1 MTLTVGPARAE
12 ERVEAFQLLFGQ
24 VPDQERPA
32 RVDRGLELMAS
43 GEIAADGVIVCRDG
57 DTLVGVMV
65 ALAMAGAAA
74 LIWPPQTG
82 GGPQQQ
88 AIEDQLID
96 CTIAWLRQQ
105 GCKLVQALLGPDDAQ
120 AAHCLERRGFQRI
133 TNLHYLQKNLTPA
146 GFEDAEPARL
156 GCQEYTTCDPAL
168 FEATLLRSYL
178 DTLDCPELN
187 DLRTAGEVI
196 DGYRAV
202 PGCRLDQW
210 WLAWQEDQPAG
221 VLIVAQMQGMPAWE
235 LLYVGLVPEA
245 RGRGLGK
252 ELTCKALAAARA
264 AGAER
269 MTLTVD
275 ARNEPA
281 RRLYAA
287 LGFDEFDQRTVY
299 LHILR

>member
-1 MTLTVGPARAE
+1 MTFTVGPACAE
-12 ERVEAFQLLFGQ
+12 ERVGAFQLFFGQ
-24 VPDQERPA
+24 IPDQERPA

-57 DTLVGVMV
+57 DKLVGVMV

-82 GGPQQQ
+82 GGPEQP
-88 AIEDQLID
+88 AIEDKLID
-96 CTIAWLRQQ
+96 CAVAWLRQN
-105 GCKLVQALLGPDDAQ
+105 GCKLAQALLGPDDTSAAQ
-120 AAHCLERRGFQRI
+120 PLMRRGFLRI

-146 GFEDAEPARL
+146 CFEETEPTRL
-156 GCQEYTTCDPAL
+156 GCQDYATCDRAL
-168 FEATLLRSYL
+168 FEATLLRSYQ

-187 DLRTAGEVI
+187 DVRTAGEVI

-202 PGCRLDQW
+202 PGCREDGW
-210 WLAWQEDQPAG
+210 WLAWHEDRPVG
-221 VLIVAQMQGMPAWE
+221 VLIVAPTQGLPTWE
-235 LLYVGLVPEA
+235 LLYVGLVPEV
-245 RGRGLGK
+245 RGRGLGT
-252 ELTCKALAAARA
+252 ELTRKALAVAWA

-275 ARNEPA
+275 SRNHPA

-287 LGFDEFDQRTVY
+287 LGFEEFDQRAVY
-299 LHILR
+299 LHVLR